1 MNPDLLRSESFENLY
16 LNKEL
21 EWGLLCFNQAHQK
34 QEVLKLTCQADE
46 IIQLLEKGWEKH
58 LGRTTH
64 ILRAPEAVIC
74 DLSEFCINECQDPLI
89 VRDFYKYLNT
99 KDFDLSQIEKRLKI
113 KIVVLN
119 NLLHT
124 SEVRVAGSEAKVNQ
138 VPKMIFDSFCKKN
151 KLKIRKEKNT
161 YKDLN
166 SMKDF
171 CRKYHDGIY
180 QKYNK
185 MGQLIP
191 NNPKVPNIN
200 IWNYFK
206 SYDYYVFVPKSSI
219 KYCLSFLNVMEKEY
233 TDKIVLWEYHTGNDV
248 NREIIFNDVNMK
260 NKRILVID
268 RSFSGYTL
276 THLSQKIKELGAK
289 KVDRLALFPKSYVA
303 VLNSEYFVFWNR
315 IFKSKNVD
323 LRDDWA
329 CRLFNTV
336 HELK

>member
-1 MNPDLLRSESFENLY
+1 
-16 LNKEL
+16 
-21 EWGLLCFNQAHQK
+21 
-34 QEVLKLTCQADE
+34 
-46 IIQLLEKGWEKH
+46 
-58 LGRTTH
+58 
-64 ILRAPEAVIC
+64 
-74 DLSEFCINECQDPLI
+74 
-89 VRDFYKYLNT
+89 
-99 KDFDLSQIEKRLKI
+99 
-113 KIVVLN
+113 
-119 NLLHT
+119 
-124 SEVRVAGSEAKVNQ
+124 
-138 VPKMIFDSFCKKN
+138 
-151 KLKIRKEKNT
+151 
-161 YKDLN
+161 
-166 SMKDF
+166 
-171 CRKYHDGIY
+171 
-180 QKYNK
+180 